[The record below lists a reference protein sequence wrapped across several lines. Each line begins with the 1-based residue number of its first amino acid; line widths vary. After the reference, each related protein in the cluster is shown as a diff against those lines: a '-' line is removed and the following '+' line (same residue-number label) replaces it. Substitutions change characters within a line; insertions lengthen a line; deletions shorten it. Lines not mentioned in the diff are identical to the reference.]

1 MIHEAPPPAPHLVA
15 ATEAAT
21 PSPDPPP
28 AAESTLPPPTIEQ
41 AQAADRVFTAPSPKR
56 DPLASLAGV
65 WASALVLRDLAIE
78 NFDTSGADE
87 EAEEEPKKNEKDKL
101 GG

>member
-1 MIHEAPPPAPHLVA
+1 MIHEAPPASHLVA
-15 ATEAAT
+15 ATEATT
-21 PSPDPPP
+21 PSPEPPP
-28 AAESTLPPPTIEQ
+28 PAESTLPPPTIEQ
-41 AQAADRVFTAPSPKR
+41 TQAADHVFIAPPPR

-87 EAEEEPKKNEKDKL
+87 EPEEEPTKGEDAD
-101 GG
+101 

>member
-1 MIHEAPPPAPHLVA
+1 MIHEAPPPASHLVV

-28 AAESTLPPPTIEQ
+28 AAESTLLPPTVEQ
-41 AQAADRVFTAPSPKR
+41 TQAADRVFTAPHPQR

-87 EAEEEPKKNEKDKL
+87 EDNRDDEKKP
-101 GG
+101 

>member
-21 PSPDPPP
+21 PSPDLPP
-28 AAESTLPPPTIEQ
+28 AAEAKLPPPTVEQ
-41 AQAADRVFTAPSPKR
+41 TQAADRVFTAPPPQR

-65 WASALVLRDLAIE
+65 WASALVLRDLAVE

-87 EAEEEPKKNEKDKL
+87 EDERDDEQET
-101 GG
+101 